1 MSGECCSQITG
12 FRIKSTVPSLG
23 ISDTRYLC
31 ILVAGYRDINL
42 EQSQKLLPFWQ
53 PYIVSEDTT
62 QASAEKG
69 THQWSYPAVGPA

>member
-1 MSGECCSQITG
+1 MSYLKIYISKQLKMEVPCMSGECCSQITG

-42 EQSQKLLPFWQ
+42 EQS
-53 PYIVSEDTT
+53 
-62 QASAEKG
+62 
-69 THQWSYPAVGPA
+69 